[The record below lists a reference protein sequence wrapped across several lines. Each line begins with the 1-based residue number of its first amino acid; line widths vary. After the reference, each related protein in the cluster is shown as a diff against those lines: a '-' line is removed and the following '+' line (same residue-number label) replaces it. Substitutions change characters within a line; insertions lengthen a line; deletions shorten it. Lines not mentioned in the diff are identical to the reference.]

1 MPFKGVIMSFEQ
13 IISILAL
20 LATMVTV
27 TVSFLQRRDAHTGES
42 QELKDKLGDI
52 SADVKE
58 IKDDLK
64 GLKASQDRH
73 SQQLSTLT
81 ARVDGLD
88 GRLARV
94 ESRCDQHLGDK

>member
-1 MPFKGVIMSFEQ
+1 MSFDQ
-13 IISILAL
+13 VISL
-20 LATMVTV
+20 LAISATIVTV
-27 TVSFLQRRDAHTGES
+27 TVSYFQRRDAHTSDS
-42 QELKDKLGDI
+42 QAVKDQLGDI

>member
-1 MPFKGVIMSFEQ
+1 MDFDQVIA
-13 IISILAL
+13 ILGIT
-20 LATMVTV
+20 ATIVTV
-27 TVSFLQRRDAHTGES
+27 WVSFLQRRDAHTGES
-42 QELKDKLGDI
+42 QALKDQLGDI

-58 IKDDLK
+58 IKGDIK

-73 SQQLSTLT
+73 SQQLSMLT

-88 GRLARV
+88 GRLSRV

>member
-1 MPFKGVIMSFEQ
+1 MSFDQ
-13 IISILAL
+13 VISILAIS
-20 LATMVTV
+20 ATAITV

-73 SQQLSTLT
+73 SQQLAALSI
-81 ARVDGLD
+81 RVDSLD

-94 ESRCDQHLGDK
+94 ESRCDQRLGDK